1 MKSMKPFI
9 FVVAFVLSFVRAE
22 AEQPQPSVSPLPVR
36 VACVGDSITFGQGAD
51 PGKSYPSQLQVLLG
65 NDWKVGNFGVG
76 GRTLLRKGDH
86 PYWKEKA
93 LADAQAFQPNIVV
106 IMLGTNDTKAVNWKF
121 HEQFHDDYRDLV
133 NTFRALPSKPK
144 VYICRPC
151 PVPEPGNCGINET
164 NVQREIS
171 IIDQLAREEGLQ
183 VIDIHA
189 ALKPYPQL
197 FLDRIHPN
205 TEGAGILATTVA
217 KAIAGK

>member
-1 MKSMKPFI
+1 MKSLKPFV
-9 FVVAFVLSFVRAE
+9 FAAAFVLSFVRAE
-22 AEQPQPSVSPLPVR
+22 AEQPLPSASPLPVR
-36 VACVGDSITFGQGAD
+36 VACVGDSITFGQGTD
-51 PGKSYPSQLQVLLG
+51 PGKSYPNQLQALLG
-65 NDWKVGNFGVG
+65 NGWQVKNFGVG
-76 GRTLLRKGDH
+76 GRTLLRNGDH

-93 LADAQAFQPNIVV
+93 FLDAQAFRPNIVV
-106 IMLGTNDTKAVNWKF
+106 IMLGTNDTKAPNWKF
-121 HEQFHDDYRDLV
+121 HDQFHNDYRDLV

-164 NVQREIS
+164 NVQSEIS
-171 IIDQLAREEGLQ
+171 IIDQLAREEGLP

-189 ALKPYPQL
+189 ALLPHPEM

-205 TEGAGILATTVA
+205 TAGAAIIAATVA